1 MPCQT
6 YGLTHLP
13 FQEHI
18 DPPAMH
24 EDGRFRQG
32 LTRLEHFAQ
41 EGQIAV
47 LTGGTGLGKTSLAR
61 LFLERLSPNR
71 YRSIRLQQGRLDSPA
86 LLRMIVTELGE
97 KPRLGKDR
105 LFTQITEKTRGGDR
119 VLLLVVDEA
128 HLLTEETL
136 TDLRLLSG
144 AETRLKLLLIGQPDL
159 GRVLQRNR
167 LADLASR
174 VSVRHTLFPLMREQT
189 RAYIDHRI
197 SGAGGKPLLI
207 DAQAG
212 DRIHDCTGGIPRLIN
227 NLGTLSLL
235 HGAQAGK
242 ALIDR
247 ETVDAVAA
255 ELRLI

>member
-6 YGLTHLP
+6 YGLSHLP

-18 DPPAMH
+18 EPPVMH
-24 EDGRFRQG
+24 LDGRFRQG
-32 LTRLEHFAQ
+32 LTRLGYFAE

-47 LTGGTGLGKTSLAR
+47 LTGGTGLGKTSLIR
-61 LFLERLSPNR
+61 LFLEQLPPNR

-105 LFTQITEKTRGGDR
+105 LFTQIAEKTRSGDR
-119 VLLLVVDEA
+119 VVLLVVDEA

-144 AETRLKLLLIGQPDL
+144 PETRLKLLLAGQPDL
-159 GRVLQRNR
+159 GRILQRSK

-174 VSVRHTLFPLMREQT
+174 VSVRHTLFPLTREQT
-189 RAYIDHRI
+189 RAYLDHRLG
-197 SGAGGKPLLI
+197 GAGAKSCLI
-207 DAQAG
+207 DAMAG
-212 DRIHDCTGGIPRLIN
+212 DRIHDCTGGVPRLVN
-227 NLGTLSLL
+227 NLGTLCLL
-235 HGAQAGK
+235 HGAHAGK

-247 ETVDAVAA
+247 ETVDAAAA
-255 ELRLI
+255 ELRML